1 MRLHRREGTGI
12 IQCACEDWQLE
23 FPVLT
28 PVWIIRHELDK
39 HFRGCIIG
47 AATKIAAG
55 SCLTPGR
62 S

>member
-1 MRLHRREGTGI
+1 M